1 MKFVI
6 KMLATGL
13 GTGYLKPGPG
23 TWGSLFGLILAV
35 FVNIS
40 LELILVAT
48 VIGIYICQ
56 KGEEILQEHDSPR
69 IVFDEIIGMWVAL
82 WNIPLYFY
90 PLAFVLFRFFDIS
103 KVYPINRLQQFPGG
117 WGIMLDDLA
126 SGMVARIIIGL
137 ILFIF

>member
-1 MKFVI
+1 M
-6 KMLATGL
+6 
-13 GTGYLKPGPG
+13 
-23 TWGSLFGLILAV
+23 
-35 FVNIS
+35 
-40 LELILVAT
+40 AT